1 MTARDRRTFP
11 TGAGRTND
19 TRWWPRGLVPSRS
32 LFQGFEALDLA
43 EGQSR
48 RVLTGSEAPVPVDGP
63 AEAVFERQA
72 RCPTQTGPGLRGID
86 LQESRFVR
94 MRAGIGLPPRAIAP
108 EPAESI
114 DDPCDRP
121 RLVGR
126 RTEVPGFTET
136 PGIARQAL
144 GEREIARRAV
154 RARAATGARRLGS
167 ERRRARPTQRPACNP
182 GRVDPLPNRH
192 RR

>member
-1 MTARDRRTFP
+1 MTARDRRRSP
-11 TGAGRTND
+11 TRAGRTND
-19 TRWWPRGLVPSRS
+19 TRWGPRGLVPSQS
-32 LFQGFEALDLA
+32 LFQGFEALDLV

-48 RVLTGSEAPVPVDGP
+48 RVLTGSEASVPVDGP
-63 AEAVFERQA
+63 PQALFEREA
-72 RCPTQTGPGLRGID
+72 WCPAQTGPGLRGID

-94 MRAGIGLPPRAIAP
+94 MRAGIGLPTRAIAP

-136 PGIARQAL
+136 PRD
-144 GEREIARRAV
+144 RS
-154 RARAATGARRLGS
+154 TGARR
-167 ERRRARPTQRPACNP
+167 A
-182 GRVDPLPNRH
+182 
-192 RR
+192 